1 MFVVGRRMS
10 SNSQTLRLALLV
22 TLGACANAN
31 QSAPDDA
38 SNQQGSADASCGEL
52 CDADG
57 DTVRDTDDKCA
68 NTPTGSTVN
77 MDGCAESQLPW
88 VQVPFPPF
96 GLEWTPTGDL
106 GRVDGLTWTYTGIQR
121 EDLFHI
127 VWMFCDDP
135 ATPCGLSLDGPID
148 TLERWHYSMS
158 ESNLTNGKLVFTNST
173 HIVLDGGAMPTLA
186 GRLTMTIV
194 DSAEQPIAWAGV
206 AALGVT
212 AQEGGHGA
220 EIEGTGFKINALAEI
235 QDPLSLA
242 WTPYL
247 DYYDAAQTPE
257 TGTGVTV
264 SYGGSFYAK

>member
-1 MFVVGRRMS
+1 MGRRMS
-10 SNSQTLRLALLV
+10 SNRQTLRLALLV
-22 TLGACANAN
+22 TLGACANAS
-31 QSAPDDA
+31 QSAPDDGG
-38 SNQQGSADASCGEL
+38 NPPGLDGSSCGEL

-57 DTVRDTDDKCA
+57 DTVLDTTDKCA
-68 NTPTGSTVN
+68 NTPVGQTVN

-88 VQVPFPPF
+88 GLVAFPPF
-96 GLEWTPTGDL
+96 GLEWTPTGNL
-106 GRVDGLTWTYTGIQR
+106 GRAGGLTWTYTGIQR

-148 TLERWHYSMS
+148 ALESWHYSMS
-158 ESNLTNGKLVFTNST
+158 ESNLSNGKLVFTNST
-173 HIVLDGGAMPTLA
+173 RIVLDNGSTPTLA
-186 GRLTMTIV
+186 GRLTMNIV
-194 DSAEQPIAWAGV
+194 DSSEQPIAWASV
-206 AALGVT
+206 SSLGVT
-212 AQEGGHGA
+212 AQDSEHGA
-220 EIEGTGFKINALAEI
+220 EIMGTAFKITGLAEV

-247 DYYDAAQTPE
+247 DYYDAAQTPM